1 MSKMTKISP
10 AFGGQALLIGTIR
23 AGAARRHGA
32 KVHRAVSTG
41 AATQQGILYVLDIYI
56 YIYIYMYTYR
66 EYIYIYYYNI
76 YIIIYTMNLS

>member
-56 YIYIYMYTYR
+56 YISMYTYR
-66 EYIYIYYYNI
+66 EYIYTTTI
-76 YIIIYTMNLS
+76 YI

>member
-56 YIYIYMYTYR
+56 YTYICIHIGN
-66 EYIYIYYYNI
+66 IYIYYYNI

>member
-10 AFGGQALLIGTIR
+10 AFGGQVLLIGTIR

-56 YIYIYMYTYR
+56 YTYLCIHIGNIYTTTIYIYNY
-66 EYIYIYYYNI
+66 
-76 YIIIYTMNLS
+76 IYTMNLS